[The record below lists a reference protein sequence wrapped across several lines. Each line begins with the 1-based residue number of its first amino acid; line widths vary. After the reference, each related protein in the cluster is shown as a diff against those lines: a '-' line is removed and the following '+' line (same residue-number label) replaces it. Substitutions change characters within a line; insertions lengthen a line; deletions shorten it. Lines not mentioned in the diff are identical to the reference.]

1 MPELQDKR
9 ILLGVTGGIAAYK
22 AAELTRL
29 LAKAGARVQVAM
41 TAAATQFV
49 AAKTFQALSGR
60 RVYTDLW
67 DDADGDGMAHIALA
81 RECELTVVA
90 PASADFMAKLAHGLA
105 DDMLSTLC
113 LARSCPLLIAPAMN
127 QQMWNHPA
135 TRRNAR
141 QLAADGVTL
150 LGPAAGEQACGE
162 VGPGRMLEPEAI
174 FAAVVARY
182 AASGQSQHAQ
192 PVLAQR
198 RVLITAGPT
207 LEKIDPVRALT
218 NLSSGK
224 MGYAVAQAAIEAGA
238 SVTLI
243 SGPTCLPLPA
253 TARLIA
259 VESAADMLDAVNR
272 QIAMCDIFISV
283 AAVADYRPLQTH
295 INKLKKT
302 DAPLTLEL
310 VPTVDILA
318 QVSHMPNPPFC
329 VGFAAET
336 ERLPEL
342 GEAKRLRKRL
352 PLLVVNRAQDALGS
366 DDNEVLLLDDH
377 GRHPLPK
384 ADKLTLARQLVNH
397 IARLYDGA

>member
-1 MPELQDKR
+1 MPELHDKR

-29 LAKAGARVQVAM
+29 LVKAGARVQVAM

-67 DDADGDGMAHIALA
+67 DDADGDGMAHIALV
-81 RECELTVVA
+81 RECELAIVA

-105 DDMLSTLC
+105 DDMLSALC

-174 FAAVVARY
+174 FAAIAARH
-182 AASGQSQHAQ
+182 AASGQPRQAQ
-192 PVLAQR
+192 SVLAQR

-253 TARLIA
+253 AARLIA

-272 QIAMCDIFISV
+272 QIALCDIFISV
-283 AAVADYRPLQTH
+283 AAVADYRPLQAH

-302 DAPLTLEL
+302 EAPLTLEL

-318 QVSHMPNPPFC
+318 QVSHRPNPPFC

-377 GRHPLPK
+377 GRHPLPN
-384 ADKLTLARQLVNH
+384 ADKLTIARQLVNH

>member
-81 RECELTVVA
+81 RECELAVVA

-162 VGPGRMLEPEAI
+162 VGLGRMLEPEAI

-182 AASGQSQHAQ
+182 AASGQPQHAQ

-253 TARLIA
+253 AARLIA

-366 DDNEVLLLDDH
+366 NDNEVLLLDDH